1 MNKSKKILIIE
12 DDADLREVL
21 VEKLRLSGLEVIEAA
36 DGAEG
41 LAKAF
46 EVHPDLV
53 VLDIIM
59 PKMDGLAV
67 LRKIR
72 EDGWGAQVPIV
83 ILTNINANEKLVEA
97 LEIGIDEYLIKA
109 EWKLEA
115 VVEKIKSIVGA

>member
-1 MNKSKKILIIE
+1 MEKNKKILIVE
-12 DDADLREVL
+12 DDVDLREIL
-21 VEKLRLSGLEVIEAA
+21 SEKLKLSGLETIEAA

-41 LAKAF
+41 LAKAL
-46 EVHPDLV
+46 EIHPDLV
-53 VLDIIM
+53 ILDIIM

-72 EDGWGAQVPIV
+72 EDSWGAQVPVV
-83 ILTNINANEKLVEA
+83 ILTNINENEKLVEA

-115 VVEKIKSIVGA
+115 VVEKIKNIVGI